1 MSGFFGYGED
11 VFTLWAL
18 KNRKKEILNKFYDT
32 RAGKPA
38 SVSHKKFFDDIG

>member
-1 MSGFFGYGED
+1 MSGIFSYVED
-11 VFTLWAL
+11 AFTLLAL

-38 SVSHKKFFDDIG
+38 SVNHKKFFDDIG